1 MVDVHGKW
9 ALITGASRGIGYLT
23 APLRIEDIAGAV
35 GRSES
40 YLTKLFRREFSM
52 SPGEYITKAQIDSA
66 KELLRAGNIPLS
78 RIAYSLGF
86 SSQAHF
92 SSAFK
97 KDTGIS
103 PGKWRNR

>member
-1 MVDVHGKW
+1 M
-9 ALITGASRGIGYLT
+9 GADNRRVARNRVSDR
-23 APLRIEDIAGAV
+23 PLRIEDIAGAV

-40 YLTKLFRREFSM
+40 YLTKLFRRELSM
-52 SPGEYITKAQIDSA
+52 SPGEYITKARIDSA

-97 KDTGIS
+97 KDTGIL